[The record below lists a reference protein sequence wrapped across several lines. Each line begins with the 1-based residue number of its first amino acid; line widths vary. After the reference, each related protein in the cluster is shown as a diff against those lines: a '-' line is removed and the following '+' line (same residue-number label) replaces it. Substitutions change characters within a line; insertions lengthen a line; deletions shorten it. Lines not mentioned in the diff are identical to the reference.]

1 MDLVTSKPPEEI
13 FPLQPLEV
21 WGLILDQLTS
31 PSDLINCTKVC
42 KEWDKL
48 LELKKTTFLMPQV
61 FPVLYKYLNV
71 LYRKSLQHHEQDN
84 QHKNKEE
91 NPITTILKMRLVS
104 QGWKEA
110 VDSYLQNNHAVY
122 EFSFEGLTLED
133 VGNDEPVPY
142 LPYQFGVGGV
152 TSECIAK
159 LESFL
164 GKGFSP
170 HINPFITREVC
181 YYEHVD
187 NELDQRRL
195 NTAFKNM
202 LEAFG
207 SHIWTC
213 ELISRTHTNR
223 ARFYKLVG
231 SFLRLMPNL
240 RSLQLR
246 YYGSICN
253 GRRRTNSEREELDML
268 LKNEPLPRL
277 EHLTILEMMHVPY
290 PLSVGLLETNGHL
303 QNLAIHN
310 GDFDDDVLL
319 PDYIANVHIPNL
331 KLLRFP
337 WCEQNL
343 CCVFHL

>member
-1 MDLVTSKPPEEI
+1 MDLVTPKAPEEI
-13 FPLQPLEV
+13 FPLEV
-21 WGLILDQLTS
+21 WDLILDQLIS
-31 PSDLINCTKVC
+31 SSDLINCNQVC
-42 KEWDKL
+42 KAWRKL
-48 LELKKTTFLMPQV
+48 LELKQTTFFMPKV
-61 FPVLYKYLNV
+61 FPILYKYLETV
-71 LYRKSLQHHEQDN
+71 EDDEDE
-84 QHKNKEE
+84 NKEE
-91 NPITTILKMRLVS
+91 KEETITTILKMRLVS
-104 QGWKEA
+104 HGWKEA
-110 VDSYLQNNHAVY
+110 VDSYLQNNHPVN
-122 EFSFEGLTLED
+122 EFSFEDLTLED
-133 VGNDEPVPY
+133 IGNDELVPY
-142 LPYQFGVGGV
+142 SPYQFGVGGDV
-152 TSECIAK
+152 TSGSIAK

-170 HINPFITREVC
+170 DINPFITREVC
-181 YYEHVD
+181 YCGNVD